1 MVNPRPL
8 TREESLLYLQT
19 ILPRSVPLIE
29 IYPNIPAWIQRQL
42 GNVAV
47 AEDDFQFLVSGI
59 AAWIEAEVD
68 YVITDMTKS
77 VDRNPC
83 CNPECNPQ
91 LDLLYLRVWLSLL
104 AHNRNITGAYYAQ
117 METILS
123 NTHDSPD
130 AAREA
135 SQQLAQLYVE
145 DKTHQD
151 ENPYTTAQTD
161 TD

>member
-8 TREESLLYLQT
+8 TPKETLQYLQT
-19 ILPRSVPLIE
+19 ILPRSTPLVE
-29 IYPNIPAWIQRQL
+29 IYPNIPGWIQRQL

-47 AEDDFQFLVSGI
+47 AEDDFQFLVGGI

-68 YVITDMTKS
+68 YVITDMTKG

-83 CNPECNPQ
+83 CNLCNPQ
-91 LDLLYLRVWLSLL
+91 LDLLYLKLWLPLL
-104 AHNRNITGAYYAQ
+104 AHNRNITGPYYTQ
-117 METILS
+117 MAAILDD
-123 NTHDSPD
+123 THDSPD
-130 AAREA
+130 AASEA
-135 SQQLAQLYVE
+135 SQKLARLYVE

-151 ENPYTTAQTD
+151 ENPYTMAQAD